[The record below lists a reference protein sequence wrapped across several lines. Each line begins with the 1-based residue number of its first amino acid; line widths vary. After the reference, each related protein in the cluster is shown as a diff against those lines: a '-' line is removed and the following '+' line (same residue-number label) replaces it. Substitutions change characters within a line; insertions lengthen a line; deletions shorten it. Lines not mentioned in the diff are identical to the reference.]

1 MSSEYDPFA
10 GIMADD
16 LVPVVEDEANAP
28 AERSEP
34 VAKKKKKKK
43 KQKAHVTKK
52 TITVTGKAPEVEI
65 LLTPVEAL
73 ESMRRYRARNPEK
86 VRRSSDRSATK
97 RYIRSATYEELKDI
111 EDVVSKAIANLAR

>member
-1 MSSEYDPFA
+1 MSNEYDPFA

-16 LVPVVEDEANAP
+16 LVPMTEDVSDAPVEHD
-28 AERSEP
+28 EP
-34 VAKKKKKKK
+34 VVKKKKKKAR
-43 KQKAHVTKK
+43 KAHVTKK
-52 TITVTGKAPEVEI
+52 TITVTGKKPEVEI

-97 RYIRSATYEELKDI
+97 RYIRSATFEELKDI